1 MTTTGG
7 SSDLAD
13 KAAGGRRLIA
23 AVHADMVGY
32 SRLIGLDDAGTL
44 RRPRT
49 LRRALIDPAI
59 REHGAKVVQT
69 GGDSLLATF
78 DSIDGAVRCAVKGS
92 GTRDRLQRFSTAGE
106 AWMA

>member
-78 DSIDGAVRCAVKGS
+78 DGAVRCAVKGS